1 MKNFQ
6 RVQEEA
12 LGSHGILT
20 YKTMHQMGILSPEIA
35 RWTHQGWLVK
45 VGHGVYRLATY
56 PSQGIVSDMAAI
68 LAEVGEEAYLY
79 GESVLGFL
87 GLCPTRSSVAFIAT
101 PKRVRRTLPQGV
113 SVIRGKVDYRPVY
126 LNGIPCQRPADAIL
140 SSVGTVEPERLVAA
154 VKEARQQGYFT
165 EAEAND
171 VKERISNGRTAAQ

>member
-1 MKNFQ
+1 M
-6 RVQEEA
+6 
-12 LGSHGILT
+12 GSHGVLT

-45 VGHGVYRLATY
+45 VGHGVYRIATY

-68 LAEVGEEAYLY
+68 LAEVGKESYLY

-101 PKRVRRTLPQGV
+101 PKRVRRHLSQGV
-113 SVIRGKVDYRPVY
+113 TVIRGKVDYRPVY

-140 SSVGTVEPERLVAA
+140 SSVGMVEPERLVAA
-154 VKEARQQGYFT
+154 VEEAEQQGYLT
-165 EAEAND
+165 EAETND